1 MPIYPHRAWQN
12 KWMPPLRGPED
23 WVGVGCTG
31 APVTQENYGPCY
43 RRHRKLGRPA
53 APE

>member
-1 MPIYPHRAWQN
+1 MPIYPRRAWQI
-12 KWMPPLRGPED
+12 KRVPPLRSPED

-31 APVTQENYGPCY
+31 APVTQENHGPY
-43 RRHRKLGRPA
+43 YRKLGRLA